1 MPKDV
6 VPSSA
11 IWNLLLSLVVIF
23 AHLQVVTCFSELGC
37 ENKKQSTHVNIRQF
51 RLFGCCGA
59 NGHKFKKACS
69 IVPYSFY
76 SVNIS

>member
-37 ENKKQSTHVNIRQF
+37 ENKKQSTHVPNCKYTAVQIIWMLWCKWAQT
-51 RLFGCCGA
+51 
-59 NGHKFKKACS
+59 
-69 IVPYSFY
+69 
-76 SVNIS
+76 